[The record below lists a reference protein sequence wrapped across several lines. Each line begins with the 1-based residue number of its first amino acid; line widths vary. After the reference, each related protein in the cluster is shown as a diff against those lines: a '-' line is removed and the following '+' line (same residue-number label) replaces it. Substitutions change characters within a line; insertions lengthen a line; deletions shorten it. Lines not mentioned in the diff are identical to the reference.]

1 MSDNSYS
8 LPPLAG
14 QTASV
19 SHGSNGQISPTTT
32 NVGTQV
38 NVPSFDVSRPTTKE
52 YIFGGAI
59 LLVLAILFFFAAQQ
73 FSNHLVKKRYKPS
86 TANNAAIWL
95 FFVLFDISVIV
106 VIGIFDAGILSL
118 LQVSIPLAVLAM
130 VFLILLFISLSRP
143 RR

>member
-8 LPPLAG
+8 LPPLVG
-14 QTASV
+14 QTTSV
-19 SHGSNGQISPTTT
+19 SHGSNGQINPTTT

-38 NVPSFDVSRPTTKE
+38 KVSSFDVSGPTTKE

-59 LLVLAILFFFAAQQ
+59 LLALAILFFFAAQQ
-73 FSNHLVKKRYKPS
+73 FSNHLVKKKYKPS
-86 TANNAAIWL
+86 SANYAAIWL
-95 FFVLFDISVIV
+95 FLILFDISVIV

-118 LQVSIPLAVLAM
+118 LQVSIPLAALA
-130 VFLILLFISLSRP
+130 VIFLILFFIPLFRP